1 MSAIAAIVQR
11 DRGVAAAR
19 RVERLVA
26 GGDRPPV
33 VIAAGPAAVAAD
45 GTATIASAHG
55 LTAAVDGT
63 IYYRRALLPRLSP
76 RWRERV
82 GAAGG
87 VETVAAAELVLGLYD
102 AGGDAALAA
111 LDGDFAFVLWDAA
124 ASRLVCGRDFIG
136 FHALHAVTRPDGLVV
151 ASRARDLRAHGE
163 APRTL
168 DTDTVVAT
176 LGGFFNVRPGVGTTG
191 IRELWPGELLV
202 HERDRLTTRA
212 LWTVP
217 EPDAAVARLS
227 FDDAA
232 MELRARLQR
241 AVVERMAPDGDT
253 SLWLSGGWDSSA
265 LLAAGARA
273 LDAGAARGRDLV
285 PISMSYP
292 VGDPGREDELI
303 ADATAALRRT
313 PRWCLID
320 DVPLLPARHHEGRD
334 VLFAHAFEEWN
345 RAMARA
351 SRATPTRVAMIGMG
365 GDELFSGTT
374 IYLADLLRRGR
385 LGALAHEWYRERG
398 RTLRRFPELVLRPA
412 ASRALA
418 GLGIG
423 SPWRLWCEGAAPAW
437 VPRHVIES
445 HDLVERERAA
455 APRAPGDL
463 ADAEMAWLLD
473 GAMFTRIRT
482 SLADVVT
489 DEGVVLRAPMFDRA
503 VVAFARA
510 RPRRDRVARG
520 ETKRLLR
527 HAMKGLLPDSFLA
540 PRTHRTGVSGAYLV
554 EGMRRHH
561 REAIGA
567 RFAAPLLAEL
577 GLVDQP
583 KLAEAW
589 ERFCADGGSMKAL
602 SLYQTYAAEL
612 WVREQLGVDDASHRC
627 SDASLSRHSV
637 SDPHRAPLELSAAP
651 AGNPA
656 GRRAQRPVIPEGR

>member
-1 MSAIAAIVQR
+1 MSAIAAVVQR
-11 DRGVAAAR
+11 EGSAAAH

-26 GGDRPPV
+26 GGARAPI
-33 VIAAGPAAVAAD
+33 VIAAGGAAIATD
-45 GTATIASAHG
+45 GTASIASAHA
-55 LTAAVDGT
+55 LAAAVDGS

-76 RWRERV
+76 RWRERIA
-82 GAAGG
+82 AAGG
-87 VETVAAAELVLGLYD
+87 VDAVGAAELVLGLYD
-102 AGGDAALAA
+102 AGGDDALAA
-111 LDGDFAFVLWDAA
+111 LDGDFAFVLWDASA
-124 ASRLVCGRDFIG
+124 ARLVCGRDFIG
-136 FHALHAVTRPDGLVV
+136 FHALHVVAHADATVV

-163 APRTL
+163 APRAL
-168 DTDTVVAT
+168 DVESIVAT
-176 LGGFFNVRPGVGTTG
+176 IAGLLNVRAGVGTAG
-191 IRELWPGELLV
+191 VRELWPGELLV
-202 HERDRLTTRA
+202 HERERLTTRA
-212 LWTVP
+212 LWTIP

-241 AVVERMAPDGDT
+241 AVIERMAPHGDS

-265 LLAAGARA
+265 LLASGACA
-273 LDAGAARGRDLV
+273 IDAGAAPGRDLV

-320 DVPLLPARHHEGRD
+320 DVPLLPPHARPERD
-334 VLFAHAFEEWN
+334 GVFGHAFEEWN

-351 SRATPTRVAMIGMG
+351 TRATPTRVAMIGMG

-385 LGALAHEWYRERG
+385 LGALAREWYRERG
-398 RTLRRFPELVLRPA
+398 RTLHRFPELVLRPA
-412 ASRALA
+412 ATRVLA
-418 GLGIG
+418 GAGLG
-423 SPWRLWCEGAAPAW
+423 SPWRLWCEGAVPAW
-437 VPRHVIES
+437 VSRDAIES
-445 HDLVERERAA
+445 HGLVERERAA
-455 APRAPGDL
+455 APATPGDL
-463 ADAEMAWLLD
+463 ADAEVAWLLD

-482 SLADVVT
+482 SLGDIVA

-510 RPRRDRVARG
+510 RPRRDRVAGG

-527 HAMKGLLPDSFLA
+527 HAMRGLLPDSFLA

-561 REAIGA
+561 REAIA
-567 RFAAPLLAEL
+567 ERFAAPVLAEL

-583 KLAEAW
+583 TLASAW
-589 ERFCADGGSMKAL
+589 DRFCRDGGSMTAL

-612 WVREQLGVDDASHRC
+612 WVREQLGVDDATRRC
-627 SDASLSRHSV
+627 SGLSPSRHSV
-637 SDPHRAPLELSAAP
+637 SDPHRAPLQLSATP
-651 AGNPA
+651 AENPA
-656 GRRAQRPVIPEGR
+656 GRRAQLQ